1 MDLIRDIGF
10 VASFWGGFSAFF
22 SAWQLCIM
30 QISPFF
36 LFFIAGFYLTE
47 TKHSKNPI
55 SSLLLVFLAY
65 LLAFSIV
72 FAFMGIPRFGISR
85 YLLYNKE
92 ALKIV
97 TAVYIA
103 LLALYLV
110 LCGIYQKW
118 RVSPIAYLPVGALLG
133 ASLAVAY
140 SPCITPA
147 MSDIMNFAGRPENV
161 IKGYYLLLTYA
172 AGLSTAFALSGA
184 TIALSLDHLAGKIP
198 TIRNIAIS
206 FASIALF
213 AFSFLLASGLMTSYK
228 SFLVG
233 LVLD

>member
-1 MDLIRDIGF
+1 MNLVRDIGF
-10 VASFWGGFSAFF
+10 IAAYWGGFSAFF

-36 LFFIAGFYLTE
+36 IFFAAGFYLTE
-47 TKHSKNPI
+47 TKKLNRSARY
-55 SSLLLVFLAY
+55 LLLVFLGY
-65 LLAFSIV
+65 LVAFSII

-92 ALKIV
+92 ALKILV
-97 TAVYIA
+97 AIYIS

-110 LCGIYQKW
+110 FGGIYQKW
-118 RVSPIAYLPVGALLG
+118 RISPVVYLPAGALLG

-161 IKGYYLLLTYA
+161 MKGYYLLLSYA
-172 AGLSTAFALSGA
+172 AGLSTAFIFSGA
-184 TIALSLDHLAGKIP
+184 AIAMSLNHLAGKVP
-198 TIRNIAIS
+198 PIRNLTIS
-206 FASIALF
+206 LAALVLF

-233 LVLD
+233 MVLD